1 VLAVLGKDD
10 FLMTRND
17 LLAHDGV
24 TQPITEWALDY
35 GITPELILSRLSRG
49 MRVGLAITKP
59 MKTKPGDRLPDPCSP
74 GVVSNLRASEGTGA
88 GSAAQDRP
96 EIDFSQDAQ

>member
-1 VLAVLGKDD
+1 
-10 FLMTRND
+10 MTRHD
-17 LLAHDGV
+17 LLTYDSV
-24 TQPITEWALDY
+24 TQSVEEWALDY
-35 GITPELILSRLSRG
+35 GITPELILTRLNRG

-59 MKTKPGDRLPDPCSP
+59 MKTKPGDRLPDPCNR
-74 GVVSNLRASEGTGA
+74 GVVSNLKASEGTGA